1 MPHVPKYTSILIV
14 ADDEPTLATL
24 QTCLEQAAYNI
35 EVARA
40 GADGVALTLSEQPN
54 LVIVDSAL
62 RDLGGLRV
70 LDIIRKTQGIENTPV
85 VVLMPEFPEDLSNL
99 MGGLEACIEK
109 PLDGESLLE
118 VVRRL
123 LDRADEE
130 ARQYAERSSEYVMA
144 SEKTILVVDDEP
156 SIVLLVKVSLERQ
169 GYVVISASNGDDAL
183 AMTEEFEPDLL
194 ILDVDMPNTGADSL
208 SGLEALSCIRN
219 SPETKHISI
228 IALTSYADDAHI
240 FRIWMYSPDR
250 TLIKPFKPI
259 ELITFVRRIFKSIE
273 ESEQVD
279 D

>member
-35 EVARA
+35 EVART

-54 LVIVDSAL
+54 IVIVDSAL

-99 MGGLEACIEK
+99 MGGLEACVEK
-109 PLDGESLLE
+109 PLDGESVLE

-130 ARQYAERSSEYVMA
+130 ARQYAERNSENVMA

-156 SIVLLVKVSLERQ
+156 LIVRLVKVNLERQ

-183 AMTEEFEPDLL
+183 SLIDEFEPDLL
-194 ILDVDMPNTGADSL
+194 VLDDEMPGMDGEQVWAQVRNNPNTCDLPIIMLTPRTVSSGRFRNWRQDVD
-208 SGLEALSCIRN
+208 CY
-219 SPETKHISI
+219 
-228 IALTSYADDAHI
+228 LT
-240 FRIWMYSPDR
+240 
-250 TLIKPFKPI
+250 KPFNPMY
-259 ELITFVRRIFKSIE
+259 LITFVRRIFRSIE
-273 ESEQVD
+273 ESEQGD